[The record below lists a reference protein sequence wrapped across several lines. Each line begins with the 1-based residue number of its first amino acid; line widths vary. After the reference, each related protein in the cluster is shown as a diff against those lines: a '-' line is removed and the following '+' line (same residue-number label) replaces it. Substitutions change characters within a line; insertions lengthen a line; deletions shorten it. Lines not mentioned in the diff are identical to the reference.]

1 MTSYVFEPYNSDEWD
16 NISVE
21 EDQLAK
27 KRQAIRDCVL
37 SMQQASRQ
45 AEEEYRRHVASQS
58 RNRIVSFRVP
68 HELLDRLDAVTAD
81 AATSRGHMLR
91 QIVTEYMAYV
101 DECGIRYNGSLLS
114 AHSSLLAR

>member
-1 MTSYVFEPYNSDEWD
+1 MTSYVFQPYDTDEWD
-16 NISVE
+16 SISAE
-21 EDQLAK
+21 EEQRRQQ
-27 KRQAIRDCVL
+27 RQAIRDRVL
-37 SMQQASRQ
+37 SIQEATRQ

-58 RNRIVSFRVP
+58 RNRIVTFRVP